1 MKRILA
7 SALAALMLVGTMAS
21 CANDSGVTDDTQ
33 SRETIDEGSLKET
46 LDIPDTKYNDLELI
60 FLTRDDSEWST
71 NEIFSEK
78 ANEDNI
84 SNAVYERNDMIREKY
99 GVIIKEFKEAIAQ
112 HDQRV
117 TTEVGAPTGDF
128 SAVVSNTLVSASL
141 AASGFLWDLNSD
153 DIEYMD
159 FTKSWWDTQLVQGM
173 SIGERLHFVTGDLLT
188 ADNDATFAIL
198 FNKSLATDAR
208 LPNLYELVDS
218 NQWTMDKF
226 YEFEQTTKQDKDGNG
241 KLEYNSDI
249 CGFAYTGD
257 SPYCMMYAG
266 GVSVTAKDEDDE
278 PVYMLDVGRADDIAE
293 KCRLIF
299 SKEYTVDM
307 NQPGDG
313 NDIVSV
319 GQECFGGG
327 HALFFG
333 ECLQCVTRMRGF
345 DVDFGILPYPMFD
358 ANQSGYHSVMHL
370 TGSVVSIPRS
380 VVETSK
386 VSLTAVTSMLEAMS
400 CFAQP
405 TLTEQYYEINLK
417 SKHSKDAES
426 GPMIDKILAS
436 RVCDLAYYYNW
447 GNGIVSQLGNTMLP
461 GSSKSIASQNK
472 TYEKSI
478 EGAIKKTLMRFEKNE
493 NKY

>member
-7 SALAALMLVGTMAS
+7 SVLASLMLVSTLAS
-21 CANDSGVTDDTQ
+21 CGNDSGNTDENKP
-33 SRETIDEGSLKET
+33 SVTIDEGSLKET
-46 LDIPDTKYNDLELI
+46 LDIPDTKYNGLELI
-60 FLTRDDSEWST
+60 FLTRDENEWST
-71 NEIFSEK
+71 TEIFSEK

-99 GVIIKEFKEAIAQ
+99 DVIIKEFKEAVAQ
-112 HDQRV
+112 HDGKV
-117 TTEVGAPTGDF
+117 KTEVSAPTGDF
-128 SAVVSNTLVSASL
+128 SAIITSAAISSTLAS
-141 AASGFLWDLNSD
+141 SGYLWDLNAD

-159 FTKSWWDTQLVQGM
+159 FTKSWWDQRMVEGM
-173 SIGERLHFVTGDLLT
+173 SIGERLYSVTGDLLT

-198 FNKSLATDAR
+198 FNKDLATDAR
-208 LPNLYELVDS
+208 LPNLYDLVETK
-218 NQWTMDKF
+218 QWTLDKF

-249 CGFAYTGD
+249 CGFAYTQD
-257 SPYCMMYAG
+257 SPYCMLYAG
-266 GVSVTAKDEDDE
+266 GVKVTAKDEHDE
-278 PVYMLDVGRADDIAE
+278 PIYMLDVGRADDIAE

-307 NQPGDG
+307 NNTGDG
-313 NDIVSV
+313 TYIADV
-319 GQECFGGG
+319 GQICFGGK

-345 DVDFGILPYPMFD
+345 DVEFGILPYPMFD
-358 ANQSGYHSVMHL
+358 TNQPGYYSVMHA
-370 TGSVVSIPRS
+370 TGSMVSIPRS
-380 VVETSK
+380 VVESSK
-386 VSLTAVTSMLEAMS
+386 VSLTMVTSMLEAMS

-436 RVCDLAYYYNW
+436 RVCDLAYYYGW
-447 GNGIVSQLGNTMLP
+447 GNGIVSQLGNAMLP
-461 GSSKSIASQNK
+461 GVSTSIASQNVK
-472 TYEKSI
+472 HKKSV
-478 EGAIKKTLMRFEKNE
+478 ENAIAQTLRRFEKNE